1 MAAKFGVNVT
11 ITAEAAR
18 PITIQSITPI
28 GIAGTYST
36 LETGLHFFGSVTDAK
51 EKLKELAGAGTLIK
65 AVQAICDQAVETPI
79 IFSVFEGGVDT
90 NATITAART
99 AIEAFK
105 DAKAEFGYRPNLLIA
120 PEFSDVDVIYNA
132 LISAAE
138 KLHATAIID
147 LNSASET
154 LATTKADNFG
164 TRRAIITDPYVK
176 IWDTDAT
183 PNAYAFYPQS
193 PFIAGLIARVDG
205 ESEYGWS
212 DSYSNRTINGIFGT
226 SRNINFELGED
237 CEADRLRSNHIS
249 TIIRESG
256 FRAWGGE
263 TTDQDSIW
271 TDLARVRVFDRISE
285 ACQQGVLYAVDKKA
299 SELFFAKYSVEQL
312 LQNLTGSKVLIGYNV
327 YWDDKKNTQATVTA
341 GKFYLRI
348 EMQNNPIVKVIELDF
363 VYKDSWSE
371 NLLSSINK

>member
-28 GIAGTYST
+28 GIAGTYDK
-36 LETGLHFFGSVTDAK
+36 LEVGLHYFGSVTDAK
-51 EKLKELAGAGTLIK
+51 EKLKELKGAGTLIK
-65 AVQAICDQAVETPI
+65 AVQAIYDQAVETPI
-79 IFSVFEGGVDT
+79 IFSVFEEGA
-90 NATITAART
+90 NITAIRT

-147 LNSASET
+147 LNTADENAASI
-154 LATTKADNFG
+154 KAGNFG
-164 TRRAIITDPYVK
+164 TRSAIITDPYVK
-176 IWDTDAT
+176 IWDTDVT
-183 PNAYAFYPQS
+183 PNDYAFYPQS

-205 ESEYGWS
+205 ESEYGGS

-237 CEADRLRSNHIS
+237 CEADRLRSAHIS

-263 TTDQDSIW
+263 TTDIDSIW

-327 YWDDKKNTQATVTA
+327 YWDDKKNTAATVTA

-363 VYKDSWSE
+363 VYKDSWGDL
-371 NLLSSINK
+371 LLSSINK